1 METKEQ
7 YMVTPVMNL
16 AETVKMINKMKVNV
30 ESNISLV
37 NQLQA
42 NIVTLQK
49 STAHG
54 LVVHNGKVLVQVE
67 RKAREGDYVVFEG
80 LDSVLTING
89 EFYEVYKNN
98 ELPCYSPVERIGN
111 LGVYGWQ
118 EECPNPKVYEVI
130 GNLPQSNLVA
140 EAFEPILIES
150 GTKPP
155 CKHMSAN
162 QKRARVIQMA
172 KEFVE
177 DQKTCH
183 TGIVA
188 KGNPHEGKI
197 RTYKGIYKRTQ
208 GNIAYLSN
216 AEFIR
221 KGNRVTCLLKGV
233 ETSKVHFVGRAE
245 CHVDDVFNEH
255 IGRAVALAKALDIV
269 EQLPPDI
276 LKAVQPN
283 KVVVGQRVKTSND
296 EVFVHG
302 FEKSSISERTGILV
316 DYLFGN
322 REDGFTWLPNEGVD
336 IIDDTDA
343 DYASLQGGEN

>member
-42 NIVTLQK
+42 NIVTLQE
-49 STAHG
+49 STARG
-54 LVVHNGKVLVQVE
+54 LVVHNGKVLVRVD

-80 LDSVLTING
+80 LNRSDSTKSDK
-89 EFYEVYKNN
+89 FYEVLSDLEYKDDTGTI
-98 ELPCYSPVERIGN
+98 LR
-111 LGVYGWQ
+111 VYGWGTTYH
-118 EECPNPKVYEVI
+118 NLKVFEVI
-130 GNLPQSNLVA
+130 GNLPQSNLVV
-140 EAFEPILIES
+140 EAFEPIPIEN

-162 QKRARVIQMA
+162 QKRAKAIQMA
-172 KEFVE
+172 KDFVE

-197 RTYKGIYKRTQ
+197 RTYKGIYKRKQ
-208 GNIAYLSN
+208 GNIEYISN

-245 CHVDDVFNEH
+245 CHADDVFNEH

-276 LKAVQPN
+276 LNAVRPDSFVKGM
-283 KVVVGQRVKTSND
+283 KVVWLDRFDNVYERIVEHVADYKAYFTNKSNMPK
-296 EVFVHG
+296 H
-302 FEKSSISERTGILV
+302 RLA
-316 DYLFGN
+316 
-322 REDGFTWLPNEGVD
+322 
-336 IIDDTDA
+336 IIDDTNA
-343 DYASLQGGEN
+343 DYSVQGGEN

>member
-42 NIVTLQK
+42 NIVTLQE

-54 LVVHNGKVLVQVE
+54 LVVHDGKVLVQVE
-67 RKAREGDYVVFEG
+67 RKAREGDFVVFENLG
-80 LDSVLTING
+80 TRFTING
-89 EFYEVYKNN
+89 KFYEV
-98 ELPCYSPVERIGN
+98 VERFGKCKYEDEN
-111 LGVYGWQ
+111 FVYRYVDEWGGGTY
-118 EECPNPKVYEVI
+118 PKVYEVI
-130 GNLPQSNLVA
+130 GNLPQSDVVA
-140 EAFEPILIES
+140 VEKKCTHL
-150 GTKPP
+150 T
-155 CKHMSAN
+155 AN

-177 DQKTCH
+177 DQNC
-183 TGIVA
+183 
-188 KGNPHEGKI
+188 
-197 RTYKGIYKRTQ
+197 
-208 GNIAYLSN
+208 N

-221 KGNRVTCLLKGV
+221 KGNRVTCLLK
-233 ETSKVHFVGRAE
+233 ELDTNKVRFVGRAE

-255 IGRAVALAKALDIV
+255 IGQAVALAKALDIV

-276 LKAVQPN
+276 LNAVQPN
-283 KVVVGQRVKTSND
+283 KVVVGQRVKTSD
-296 EVFVHG
+296 GGVFVHG
-302 FEKSSISERTGILV
+302 FEKSSMSERTGILV
-316 DYLFGN
+316 DHLFGN

-336 IIDDTDA
+336 IIDDTNA
-343 DYASLQGGEN
+343 DYALQGGEN